1 DRMGLAAGPAVQ
13 MRLRPLGHGGSVG
26 LRPAGGLGCG
36 EDGRGWHP
44 TSVGGHSGAS
54 RWCVAG
60 CRRVAPARWGGH
72 NRLMHEG
79 TRPPLRT
86 LLIDNHDSFTL
97 NLFHLLARVNG
108 REPLLTP
115 NDWDGWDPQVLE
127 TVDSVVLS
135 PGPGTPLRPEDVG
148 ICAEAVAAAR
158 VPVLGICLGHQ
169 LIAHLHG
176 AHVGRAPEPRHG
188 RVSAIEHD
196 GTGLFAGIPDPFST
210 VRYHSLAATEVVE
223 PLRITA
229 RSEDGVVQGIEHSTV
244 P

>member
-54 RWCVAG
+54 RWSVAG

-108 REPLLTP
+108 REPLLVP
-115 NDWDGWDPQVLE
+115 NDWDGWDPLVLE

-135 PGPGTPLRPEDVG
+135 TGPGTPRGPRAGG
-148 ICAEAVAAAR
+148 I
-158 VPVLGICLGHQ
+158 
-169 LIAHLHG
+169 
-176 AHVGRAPEPRHG
+176 APN
-188 RVSAIEHD
+188 
-196 GTGLFAGIPDPFST
+196 AGPPPPAPAQGS
-210 VRYHSLAATEVVE
+210 RLAPPPNA
-223 PLRITA
+223 PL
-229 RSEDGVVQGIEHSTV
+229 